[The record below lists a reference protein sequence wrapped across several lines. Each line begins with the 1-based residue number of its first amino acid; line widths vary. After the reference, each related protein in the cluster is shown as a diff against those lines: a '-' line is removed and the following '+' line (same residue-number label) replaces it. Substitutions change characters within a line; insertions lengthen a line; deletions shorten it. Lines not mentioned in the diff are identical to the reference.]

1 MTKLIYKFIVLFL
14 VLITLSC
21 GINNDDFKQQ
31 YDPSVKKTEVALR
44 LNKDLFDTIETNRKN
59 NIHTGD
65 AFEINHVI
73 KEGELLK
80 INLSY
85 GGGCEQHDF
94 EILWDG
100 IIYTDDPCFINLIV
114 THNGNG
120 DLCEAYLTETI
131 EVDLKVLIGDN
142 IYKNKCGYH
151 IFSPF
156 NSGENSDVFVEGT
169 N

>member
-1 MTKLIYKFIVLFL
+1 MTKLINILL
-14 VLITLSC
+14 SILLTILTLSC
-21 GINNDDFKQQ
+21 NDDNDAINNFD
-31 YDPSVKKTEVALR
+31 SLGNKTKVGLK
-44 LNKDLFDTIETNRKN
+44 LNKNLFDTIEANRKN
-59 NIHTGD
+59 NIHSGD
-65 AFEINHVI
+65 AFKMNHVK

-85 GGGCEQHDF
+85 GGGCAQHNF

-100 IIYTDDPCFINLIV
+100 IIYTDDPCYMNLMVI
-114 THNGNG
+114 HSGNG
-120 DLCEAYLTETI
+120 DLCEAYITETI
-131 EVDLKVLIGDN
+131 EVNLKELIGDN

-156 NSGENSDVFVEGT
+156 NSVENSDVFVEGS